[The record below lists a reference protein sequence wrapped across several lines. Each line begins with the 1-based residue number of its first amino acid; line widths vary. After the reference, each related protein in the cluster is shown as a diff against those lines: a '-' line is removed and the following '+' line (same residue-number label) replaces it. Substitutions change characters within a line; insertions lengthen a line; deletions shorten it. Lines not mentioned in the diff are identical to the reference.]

1 MMGHVAPH
9 KWADAWRG
17 KLSESEVA
25 AMDRHAETCAR
36 CAKARDRITRTSSVT
51 FAAIKNAPV
60 PEVSWDSVRAKV
72 HWEVSSAKRSARQRA
87 IRPTRAAW
95 LGVAAC
101 AAAGIGLLVATG
113 GTDVPAPPTPA
124 QPAPLAH
131 AEPVHAPAAP
141 APLAGMVS
149 LVSGEV
155 MIDGVRRTDLFDR
168 ALGTGT
174 VIATADGRID
184 VQFGDHS
191 AFALGPRSKLELRRF
206 DATEVRLV
214 VDGTIDVE
222 VAPRAAG
229 QRFLVEAG
237 AQTIEVR
244 GTQFR
249 VVHDT
254 NGTRVACR
262 HGLVAVRDHAGEALV
277 GAAKKV
283 DVTSAVDATKV
294 ATLSDAELAQLAE
307 ATPVTTP
314 LWIDDLA
321 HRSSI
326 LELATSTHRDAR
338 VDGVEVG
345 PAPLR
350 VRVMPGR
357 HTIETADASGRFHR
371 AGWVD
376 AQAAEPA
383 RLEVATPEP
392 TAPASPTPS
401 IAARKRELA
410 TGIAANRPKL
420 GRCTRAAAKSGIED
434 LSVQIEIS
442 VDATGAVRFLNVDSD
457 LTSVTQACI
466 HDALAQ
472 IQFGP
477 GPAATWHERI
487 DL

>member
-1 MMGHVAPH
+1 MAHVAPH

-17 KLSESEVA
+17 KLAEAEVA
-25 AMDRHAETCAR
+25 AMDRHAGKCAR
-36 CAKARDRITRTSSVT
+36 CAKTRDRIQRTSSVT
-51 FAAIKNAPV
+51 YAAIKNAPV
-60 PEVSWDSVRAKV
+60 PEVSWDTVRAKV
-72 HWEVSSAKRSARQRA
+72 HWEVSSAKRSGKYPKIA
-87 IRPTRAAW
+87 PTSRIAW
-95 LGVAAC
+95 IGAAAC
-101 AAAGIGLLVATG
+101 TAAAAIAMLATG
-113 GTDVPAPPTPA
+113 SAELPAPAVAPTVARVTPAPAPTPA
-124 QPAPLAH
+124 
-131 AEPVHAPAAP
+131 

-149 LVSGEV
+149 RVSGEV
-155 MIDGVRRTDLFDR
+155 MVDGVRRNDLFDR
-168 ALGTGT
+168 ALGPGS

-206 DATEVRLV
+206 DASEVRLV
-214 VDGTIDVE
+214 VDGTVDVE
-222 VAPRAAG
+222 VSARAPG

-237 AQTIEVR
+237 AQTVEVR

-254 NGTRVACR
+254 NGTRVSCR

-283 DVTSAVDATKV
+283 DVTSAVDPTQV
-294 ATLSDAELAQLAE
+294 ASLSSDELAQLAE
-307 ATPVTTP
+307 ATPVTMP

-321 HRSSI
+321 HRSSV
-326 LELATSTHRDAR
+326 LELASTANRDVR
-338 VDGVEVG
+338 VDGVELG
-345 PAPLR
+345 QAPLR

-357 HTIETADASGRFHR
+357 HTVESADASGRFRR

-383 RLEVATPEP
+383 RLDVAVAEP
-392 TAPASPTPS
+392 TPPAPSAGTSV
-401 IAARKRELA
+401 RKRELA
-410 TGIAANRPKL
+410 SGIAANRARL
-420 GRCTRAAAKSGIED
+420 SRCTRAAAKSGIED

-442 VDATGAVRFLNVDSD
+442 VDAAGAVGFLNVDSD
-457 LTSVTQACI
+457 LTTATQTCI

-472 IQFGP
+472 IQFGA

>member
-1 MMGHVAPH
+1 MGHVAPH
-9 KWADAWRG
+9 KWADAWKGRLAKG
-17 KLSESEVA
+17 EVA
-25 AMDRHAETCAR
+25 AMDRHAEKCAR
-36 CAKARDRITRTSSVT
+36 CAKTRDRVTRTSSTT
-51 FAAIKNAPV
+51 FTAIKNAPV
-60 PEVSWDSVRAKV
+60 PDVAWDTVRAKV
-72 HWEVSSAKRSARQRA
+72 HWEVSSAKRSGKYPKIAPPSR
-87 IRPTRAAW
+87 IGWIAA
-95 LGVAAC
+95 GTCVAA
-101 AAAGIGLLVATG
+101 AATAALFTG
-113 GTDVPAPPTPA
+113 PAPFATAPTAPTPTVA
-124 QPAPLAH
+124 HATPAP
-131 AEPVHAPAAP
+131 APAPA

-149 LVSGEV
+149 RASGEV
-155 MIDGVRRTDLFDR
+155 MIDGVRPSDLFDR
-168 ALGTGT
+168 ALGPGT

-206 DATEVRLV
+206 DASEVRLV
-214 VDGTIDVE
+214 VDGTVDVE

-237 AQTIEVR
+237 AQTVEVR

-254 NGTRVACR
+254 NGTRVSCR

-294 ATLSDAELAQLAE
+294 ASLSTDELAQLAE

-321 HRSSI
+321 HRSSV
-326 LELATSTHRDAR
+326 LELAASAHRDVR
-338 VDGVEVG
+338 VDGVELG
-345 PAPLR
+345 EAPLR

-357 HTIETADASGRFHR
+357 HTVETADASGRFHR

-376 AQAAEPA
+376 AQAAEAA
-383 RLEVATPEP
+383 RLELAVAEP
-392 TAPASPTPS
+392 TAPAVPTAS
-401 IAARKRELA
+401 SAARKRELA
-410 TGIAANRPKL
+410 TGIAANRAKL
-420 GRCTRAAAKSGIED
+420 SRCTRAAAKSGIED

-442 VDATGAVRFLNVDSD
+442 VDASGAVRFLNVDSD

-477 GPAATWHERI
+477 GTAATWHERI

>member
-1 MMGHVAPH
+1 MGHVAPH
-9 KWADAWRG
+9 KWADAWKGR
-17 KLSESEVA
+17 LAESEVA
-25 AMDRHAETCAR
+25 AMDRHADKCAR
-36 CAKARDRITRTSSVT
+36 CAKTRDRITRTSSAT
-51 FAAIKNAPV
+51 FTAIKNAPV
-60 PEVSWDSVRAKV
+60 PEVAWDTVRAKV
-72 HWEVSSAKRSARQRA
+72 HWEVSSAKRSGKYPKIARTSRVGW
-87 IRPTRAAW
+87 I
-95 LGVAAC
+95 
-101 AAAGIGLLVATG
+101 AAATCVGAAATAMLVTG
-113 GTDVPAPPTPA
+113 SVAIPSPSAPAPTVA
-124 QPAPLAH
+124 HAAPAP
-131 AEPVHAPAAP
+131 APA

-149 LVSGEV
+149 RVSGEV
-155 MIDGVRRTDLFDR
+155 MIDGVRRNDLFDR
-168 ALGTGT
+168 ALGPGT

-184 VQFGDHS
+184 VQFGDQS

-206 DATEVRLV
+206 DASEVRLV
-214 VDGTIDVE
+214 VDGTVDVE
-222 VAPRAAG
+222 VAPRTAG

-237 AQTIEVR
+237 AQTVEVR

-254 NGTRVACR
+254 NGTRVSCR

-283 DVTSAVDATKV
+283 DVTSAVDATNV
-294 ATLSDAELAQLAE
+294 ASLSTSELAQLAE

-321 HRSSI
+321 HRSSV
-326 LELATSTHRDAR
+326 LELAASAHRDVR

-345 PAPLR
+345 EAPLR

-357 HTIETADASGRFHR
+357 HTVEMADASGRFHR

-376 AQAAEPA
+376 AHAAEAA
-383 RLEVATPEP
+383 RLDVAVAEP
-392 TAPASPTPS
+392 TAPAAPTPS
-401 IAARKRELA
+401 TSARKRELA
-410 TGIAANRPKL
+410 TGIAANRTKL
-420 GRCTRAAAKSGIED
+420 SRCTRAAAKSGIED

-442 VDATGAVRFLNVDSD
+442 VDASGAVRFLNVDSD

-477 GPAATWHERI
+477 GTAATWHERI